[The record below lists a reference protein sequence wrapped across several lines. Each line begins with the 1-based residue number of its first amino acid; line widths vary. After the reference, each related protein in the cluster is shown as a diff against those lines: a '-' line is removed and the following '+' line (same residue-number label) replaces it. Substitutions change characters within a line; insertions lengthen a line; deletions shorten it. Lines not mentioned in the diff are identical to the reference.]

1 MSSSALHS
9 RAKMRFATS
18 VMFLVSLCGC
28 QNLSSNDS
36 TPSVPYS
43 LSGANRSANELSPD
57 KTVALAVA
65 GVYAASQPAVNLTN
79 LGLAAAAGVV
89 ARVIYDPLAPNWRI
103 EESLINPRT
112 YQLALQAKSFRTGG
126 DGEADLIVKR
136 RAQQLQ
142 RAAGASGYRIREYS
156 EGIDSSTPFTQRY
169 ATGVVELLLP

>member
-1 MSSSALHS
+1 MSTSPLDTRTKPRLAIAAL
-9 RAKMRFATS
+9 
-18 VMFLVSLCGC
+18 LIGSLCGC

-36 TPSVPYS
+36 TLNVPYS

-65 GVYAASQPAVNLTN
+65 GVYAASQPAVNLSN

-89 ARVIYDPLAPNWRI
+89 THVIYDPLAPNWRI
-103 EESLINPRT
+103 EESLLSPRI

-126 DGEADLIVKR
+126 DGEASLIVQR

-142 RAAGASGYRIREYS
+142 RASGASGYRIREYS
-156 EGIDSSTPFTQRY
+156 EGIESSTPFTQRY

>member
-1 MSSSALHS
+1 MSISPRDTRARLRLATAAL
-9 RAKMRFATS
+9 
-18 VMFLVSLCGC
+18 LIGSLCGC

-36 TPSVPYS
+36 TLSVPYS

-65 GVYAASQPAVNLTN
+65 GVYAASQPAVNLSN

-89 ARVIYDPLAPNWRI
+89 AHVIYDPLAPNWRI

-126 DGEADLIVKR
+126 DGEAGLIVKR

-142 RAAGASGYRIREYS
+142 RATGASGYRIREYS